1 VRWTIVL
8 PLKGGTTAKSRL
20 GADPAV
26 ARAVAAD
33 TLEAVIACRAVSRT
47 IVVTPHSRT
56 AVESAR
62 AGAVVIGESRPGQ
75 GLVAA
80 VRDGIA
86 AAGAGPVGVLLG
98 DLPALRSEDLAAGL
112 VAVDDVLGTRP
123 APVMAVVP
131 DATGTGTVLLAAR
144 TGAGLDPAFGPD
156 SLTAHVRRGAVRV
169 DLDIPRLRRD
179 VDTPADL
186 AAALELGVGPRTA
199 RTVARA
205 LRDRARL
212 SLPGAGDRAP
222 VQPGY
227 P

>member
-98 DLPALRSEDLAAGL
+98 DLPAH
-112 VAVDDVLGTRP
+112 P
-123 APVMAVVP
+123 A
-131 DATGTGTVLLAAR
+131 
-144 TGAGLDPAFGPD
+144 
-156 SLTAHVRRGAVRV
+156 
-169 DLDIPRLRRD
+169 
-179 VDTPADL
+179 
-186 AAALELGVGPRTA
+186 
-199 RTVARA
+199 
-205 LRDRARL
+205 
-212 SLPGAGDRAP
+212 GAGDGGRPGRHRDRNRAP
-222 VQPGY
+222 RRPHRSRSRPGVRA
-227 P
+227 